1 MACIPKNKK
10 TTYWIKNIIRNR
22 FIRYFQGGDDMKNL
36 IFSQDNSIESE
47 GAIGIQTCGIIFW
60 QKTGFLRHQSLEKLK
75 EYIECYE
82 IKSI

>member
-1 MACIPKNKK
+1 
-10 TTYWIKNIIRNR
+10 
-22 FIRYFQGGDDMKNL
+22 MKNL

-47 GAIGIQTCGIIFW
+47 GAIGIQTCGIILW

-82 IKSI
+82 IISI